1 MEVFLDYKIYRNLLS
16 KDFCDRIA
24 ESFKDNSIYAP
35 RGDWNAYDI
44 TKGPLYTEI
53 LENFS
58 PVIPY
63 KFTEKWIN
71 VTEYN
76 KGDSLRNH
84 RDMDSS
90 LTLVSE
96 ISRAA
101 HGGRF
106 IINKNTYIELNRGD
120 VVTFNGSKVLHGVET
135 VYRGSRLS
143 LNMWTYPNEDKDIL

>member
-1 MEVFLDYKIYRNLLS
+1 MEVFLDYKVYRNLFS
-16 KDFCDRIA
+16 EDFCDRVA
-24 ESFKDNSIYAP
+24 ESFKDNSVYAP

-96 ISRAA
+96 ISSAA

-106 IINKNTYIELNRGD
+106 IINKDTYIELNKGD
-120 VVTFNGSKVLHGVET
+120 VITFNGSSVLHGVET

-143 LNMWTYPNEDKDIL
+143 LNMWTYPNKDKDLL